1 MLLPR
6 VRLQRA
12 AWIALL
18 AMLMAAL
25 APAISQLL
33 QRGSSTAWV
42 EICRAGGG
50 TAWVA
55 VADLSAQD
63 TQPTPAKGQPHL
75 LDHCPYCS
83 LHAHALPPVPAQ
95 PRLAAAALPG
105 FLEPAAFLHAPHTAH
120 AWRPAQSRAPPSW
133 V

>member
-1 MLLPR
+1 M
-6 VRLQRA
+6 
-12 AWIALL
+12 L

-25 APAISQLL
+25 APAVSQLL
-33 QRGSSTAWV
+33 QRGSSTSWV

-55 VADLSAQD
+55 VGDLGGQRD
-63 TQPTPAKGQPHL
+63 PQMPAKGQPHL

-83 LHAHALPPVPAQ
+83 LQAHALPPVTAPSPIGSVPLPA
-95 PRLAAAALPG
+95 

-120 AWRPAQSRAPPSW
+120 AWRPTQSRAPPSL

>member
-1 MLLPR
+1 MLPTR

-55 VADLSAQD
+55 VGDLQSKQ
-63 TQPTPAKGQPHL
+63 TPTKGQPHL

-83 LHAHALPPVPAQ
+83 LQAHALPAVPAL
-95 PRLAAAALPG
+95 PTVAAAPLPG
-105 FLEPAAFLHAPHTAH
+105 FREPTAFLHAPHTAH
-120 AWRPAQSRAPPSW
+120 AWRPAQSRAPPSRA
-133 V
+133 

>member
-1 MLLPR
+1 MPAFR
-6 VRLQRA
+6 AHLQRA

-25 APAISQLL
+25 APAVSQLL
-33 QRGSSTAWV
+33 QRSTSAAWV

-55 VADLSAQD
+55 VADLQGEQ
-63 TQPTPAKGQPHL
+63 TPTKGQPHL

-83 LHAHALPPVPAQ
+83 LQAHALPLLPAL
-95 PRLAAAALPG
+95 PAVTAAPLPG
-105 FLEPAAFLHAPHTAH
+105 FREPAAFLHAPHTAH
-120 AWRPAQSRAPPSW
+120 AWRPAQSRAPPSL

>member
-25 APAISQLL
+25 APAMSQLL

-55 VADLSAQD
+55 VGDLQ
-63 TQPTPAKGQPHL
+63 TNQTPSKGQPHL

-83 LHAHALPPVPAQ
+83 LQAHALPHVPA
-95 PRLAAAALPG
+95 LLSVFAAPLPD
-105 FLEPAAFLHAPHTAH
+105 FREPAAFLHAPHTAH
-120 AWRPAQSRAPPSW
+120 AWRPAQSRAPPSRA
-133 V
+133 

>member
-25 APAISQLL
+25 APAVSQLL

-55 VADLSAQD
+55 VADLRAQD

-83 LHAHALPPVPAQ
+83 LQAHALPPVPAQ
-95 PRLAAAALPG
+95 PQLAAAALPG